1 MILDPQTLS
10 SGAVYRF
17 LIGVVVPRPIAF
29 VSTIGSHGANVAP
42 FSYFMPIGSRP
53 PLLAVSI
60 GLRDGEIKDTLAN
73 IRETGD
79 FVINVVT
86 EALAERMVRASGD
99 WPRDVDEFEVAGLAR
114 LPSDRVRSP
123 RVAESPVNLECR
135 LFREVA
141 LGDAALVV
149 GELVCAHIDDALL
162 VDGRVDVEKLRPL
175 GRLGGDGY
183 APLREILHLPRPKID
198 RGGPPPA
205 VA

>member
-10 SGAVYRF
+10 SSAVYRF

-53 PLLAVSI
+53 PLLGVSI

-99 WPRDVDEFEVAGLAR
+99 WPKDVDEFEIAGFTR
-114 LPSDRVRSP
+114 GPSERVRSP

-149 GELVCAHIDDALL
+149 GELVWAHVDDALL
-162 VDGRVDVEKLRPL
+162 VDGRVDVERLRPI

-183 APLREILHLPRPKID
+183 APVRDILHLQRPKVE
-198 RGGPPPA
+198 RG
-205 VA
+205 

>member
-10 SGAVYRF
+10 SSAVYRF

-53 PLLAVSI
+53 PLLGVSI

-99 WPRDVDEFEVAGLAR
+99 WPKDVDEFEMAGLTR
-114 LPSDRVRSP
+114 GPSELVRSP
-123 RVAESPVNLECR
+123 RVTESPVNLECR

-149 GELVCAHIDDALL
+149 GELVWAHVDDALL
-162 VDGRVDVEKLRPL
+162 VDGRVDVEKLRPI

-183 APLREILHLPRPKID
+183 APVREILNLPRPKVE
-198 RGGPPPA
+198 RGGR
-205 VA
+205 

>member
-10 SGAVYRF
+10 SSAVYRF

-29 VSTIGSHGANVAP
+29 VSTIGSHGPNVAP

-53 PLLAVSI
+53 PLLGVSI

-99 WPRDVDEFEVAGLAR
+99 WPQDIDEFEITGLTRAD
-114 LPSDRVRSP
+114 SDRVRSP
-123 RVAESPVNLECR
+123 RVAESPVHLECR

-141 LGDAALVV
+141 LGDATLVV
-149 GELVCAHIDDALL
+149 GELVCAHVDDALL
-162 VDGRVDVEKLRPL
+162 VDGRVDVEKLMPV

-183 APLREILHLPRPKID
+183 VLVREVLHLPRPRVE
-198 RGGPPPA
+198 RGGSPPA
-205 VA
+205 AA